1 MAKASRDPYFESRE
15 VKRQSLIDTL
25 YQIVDEII
33 SEMPLK
39 ENVSL
44 ANMKREDIEVLQSV
58 FDLYVRD
65 KIESEDSEDMEYE
78 NIMNKIWNRLR
89 ETHSLRVVK

>member
-1 MAKASRDPYFESRE
+1 MEKAKGNPCVASCK

-39 ENVSL
+39 EKVAL
-44 ANMKREDIEVLQSV
+44 ANMKKKDVGVLQGV
-58 FDLYVRD
+58 FDLYIRSKVNP
-65 KIESEDSEDMEYE
+65 EDEEYT
-78 NIMNKIWNRLR
+78 NIMQRLWKRLR
-89 ETHSLRVVK
+89 ETYRLRVVK

>member
-1 MAKASRDPYFESRE
+1 

-39 ENVSL
+39 ERVSL

-89 ETHSLRVVK
+89 ETHRLRVVK

>member
-1 MAKASRDPYFESRE
+1 MAKASRNPYLESRE

-39 ENVSL
+39 ERVSL
-44 ANMKREDIEVLQSV
+44 ANMKREDVEDLQSV
-58 FDLYVRD
+58 FDLYVRN
-65 KIESEDSEDMEYE
+65 KIESEDMENE

-89 ETHSLRVVK
+89 ETHRLRIVK

>member
-1 MAKASRDPYFESRE
+1 MAKASRDPYLESRE

-39 ENVSL
+39 ERISL
-44 ANMKREDIEVLQSV
+44 ANMKREDVEVLQSV

-65 KIESEDSEDMEYE
+65 KIESEDMENE

-89 ETHSLRVVK
+89 ETHRLRVLK

>member
-1 MAKASRDPYFESRE
+1 M
-15 VKRQSLIDTL
+15 KRQSLIDTL

-39 ENVSL
+39 ERVSL
-44 ANMKREDIEVLQSV
+44 ANMKREDVEVLQYV

-65 KIESEDSEDMEYE
+65 KIESEDMENE
-78 NIMNKIWNRLR
+78 NIMNKIWNGLQ
-89 ETHSLRVVK
+89 ETHRLRVVK

>member
-1 MAKASRDPYFESRE
+1 

-33 SEMPLK
+33 SEMPLREK
-39 ENVSL
+39 ISL
-44 ANMKREDIEVLQSV
+44 GNMKREDVEDLQSV

-65 KIESEDSEDMEYE
+65 KIESEDMEYE

-89 ETHSLRVVK
+89 KTHSLRVVK

>member
-1 MAKASRDPYFESRE
+1 MEEAKGNPFSASCE
-15 VKRQSLIDTL
+15 VKKPFLIDSL

-39 ENVSL
+39 ERVSL
-44 ANMKREDIEVLQSV
+44 ANMKREDVEVLQYV

-65 KIESEDSEDMEYE
+65 KI
-78 NIMNKIWNRLR
+78 
-89 ETHSLRVVK
+89 

>member
-1 MAKASRDPYFESRE
+1 M
-15 VKRQSLIDTL
+15 KRQSLIDTL

-39 ENVSL
+39 ERVSL
-44 ANMKREDIEVLQSV
+44 ANMKREDVEVLQSV

-65 KIESEDSEDMEYE
+65 KIESEDMEQITRDSQVE
-78 NIMNKIWNRLR
+78 SR
-89 ETHSLRVVK
+89 

>member
-1 MAKASRDPYFESRE
+1 MAKASRDPYFESCK

-25 YQIVDEII
+25 YQIIDEII

-39 ENVSL
+39 ERVSL
-44 ANMKREDIEVLQSV
+44 ANMKREDVEDLQSV
-58 FDLYVRD
+58 FDLYVRN
-65 KIESEDSEDMEYE
+65 KIESEDMENE

-89 ETHSLRVVK
+89 ETHRLRVVK

>member
-1 MAKASRDPYFESRE
+1 MAKASRDPYLKSRE

-39 ENVSL
+39 ERVSL
-44 ANMKREDIEVLQSV
+44 ANMKREDIEVLQTV

-65 KIESEDSEDMEYE
+65 KIESEDMEYE
-78 NIMNKIWNRLR
+78 NTMNKIWNRLQ
-89 ETHSLRVVK
+89 ETHRLRVVK

>member
-1 MAKASRDPYFESRE
+1 M
-15 VKRQSLIDTL
+15 KRQSLIDTL

-39 ENVSL
+39 ERVSL

-58 FDLYVRD
+58 FELYVRD
-65 KIESEDSEDMEYE
+65 KIESEDMEY

>member
-1 MAKASRDPYFESRE
+1 MAKASRDPYLESRE
-15 VKRQSLIDTL
+15 VKRPSLIDTL
-25 YQIVDEII
+25 YQIIDEII

-39 ENVSL
+39 ERVSL
-44 ANMKREDIEVLQSV
+44 ANMKREDVEVLQSV

-65 KIESEDSEDMEYE
+65 KIDPEDIENE

-89 ETHSLRVVK
+89 ETHTLRVVK

>member
-1 MAKASRDPYFESRE
+1 MGKIEEDPQTEGCE

-25 YQIVDEII
+25 YQIVDDII

-39 ENVSL
+39 ERVSL
-44 ANMKREDIEVLQSV
+44 ANMKMEDVETLQSV

-65 KIESEDSEDMEYE
+65 KIDPEDMENE

-89 ETHSLRVVK
+89 ETHRLRVVK